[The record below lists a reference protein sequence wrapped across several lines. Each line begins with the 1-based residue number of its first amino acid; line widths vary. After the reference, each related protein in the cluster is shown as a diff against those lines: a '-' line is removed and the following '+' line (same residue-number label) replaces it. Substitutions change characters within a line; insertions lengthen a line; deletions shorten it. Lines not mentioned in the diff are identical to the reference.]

1 MLHVHFIKYQIK
13 TLKPPPSSGGPAIY
27 LCLPRSDRKV
37 LLHGEQGKA
46 GQSGFAYLC
55 VYKHINVL
63 LTYNYIYLF
72 LCLYVHMTHSGG
84 SVCDWAC
91 SHAHGAKNH

>member
-46 GQSGFAYLC
+46 GQSGFTYLY
-55 VYKHINVL
+55 VYVFFDL
-63 LTYNYIYLF
+63 SSYI
-72 LCLYVHMTHSGG
+72 YVHMTHSGG

>member
-46 GQSGFAYLC
+46 GQFGFAYLC
-55 VYKHINVL
+55 VFHL
-63 LTYNYIYLF
+63 LTYSYIY
-72 LCLYVHMTHSGG
+72 VHITHSGG

-91 SHAHGAKNH
+91 SDAHGAKNH